1 MRCAGLLVAVSPLSA
16 APAPRVSTLRRHDAV
31 VRRLAA
37 RAEAALPFRFGTF
50 VDDASTLARRL
61 NAQGHA
67 LRRALKLVAGREQMT
82 LRVYG
87 PSVDRR
93 RDAARASGRG
103 SGARYLASRLAA
115 DRRRRSVP
123 EIEPLRAA
131 LAKLIVAERA
141 ERHDRPPL
149 LASVYHLVER
159 GRSRAYRRAVSIART
174 RLGRVDLS
182 ISGPWPPYA
191 FAPEA
196 AA

>member
-1 MRCAGLLVAVSPLSA
+1 VRSAGLLVAVSRVSA
-16 APAPRVSTLRRHDAV
+16 APAPRVSTLRRHDAI
-31 VRRLAA
+31 VRRLAG
-37 RAEAALPFRFGTF
+37 RADAALPFRFGTF
-50 VDDASTLARRL
+50 VGDAPTLARRL
-61 NAQGHA
+61 KAQGPA

-87 PSVDRR
+87 RRVDRHR
-93 RDAARASGRG
+93 NDGRGSVRG

-159 GRSRAYRRAVSIART
+159 GRSRAYRRAVSTACS
-174 RLGRVDLS
+174 RLAGIGLS